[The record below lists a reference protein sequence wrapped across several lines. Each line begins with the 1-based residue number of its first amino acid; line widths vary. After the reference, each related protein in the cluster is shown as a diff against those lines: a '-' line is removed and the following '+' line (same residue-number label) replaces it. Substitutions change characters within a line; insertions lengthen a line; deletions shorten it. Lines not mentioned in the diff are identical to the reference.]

1 MANELVKVFENDQ
14 FGKIRTIVKGNE
26 PWFVAADV
34 CKALE
39 ISNPRM
45 ATDRLDTDEKN
56 TVSLTDGNRGN
67 PNMTIV
73 NEPGLYTL
81 VLGSRKP
88 EAKLFKRWITHE
100 VIPAIRKT
108 GGYILGEESMSDEEL
123 LSRAIIVAQKK
134 IEEKDKRIIELE
146 SENKNLLAENEAFVK
161 KTLEWD
167 ARPAINKIIRKCAKA
182 YCGDYSTC
190 CALAWTEYFDR
201 LLYKRGI
208 ALKQRV
214 AMAKGRKEFKGTL
227 NCLKDTELAD
237 ALSVAVA
244 MAKELDIEV
253 AGIIN
258 KCKLDDD
265 AA

>member
-1 MANELVKVFENDQ
+1 M
-14 FGKIRTIVKGNE
+14 
-26 PWFVAADV
+26 
-34 CKALE
+34 
-39 ISNPRM
+39 
-45 ATDRLDTDEKN
+45 
-56 TVSLTDGNRGN
+56 
-67 PNMTIV
+67 
-73 NEPGLYTL
+73 
-81 VLGSRKP
+81 
-88 EAKLFKRWITHE
+88 
-100 VIPAIRKT
+100 
-108 GGYILGEESMSDEEL
+108 
-123 LSRAIIVAQKK
+123 VAQKK
-134 IEEKDKRIIELE
+134 IEEKDKRIVELE

-201 LLYKRGI
+201 LLYKKGI

-214 AMAKGRKEFKGTL
+214 AKAKGRKEFNGTL

-244 MAKELDIEV
+244 MAKEFDIEV

>member
-182 YCGDYSTC
+182 YCGDYSMC